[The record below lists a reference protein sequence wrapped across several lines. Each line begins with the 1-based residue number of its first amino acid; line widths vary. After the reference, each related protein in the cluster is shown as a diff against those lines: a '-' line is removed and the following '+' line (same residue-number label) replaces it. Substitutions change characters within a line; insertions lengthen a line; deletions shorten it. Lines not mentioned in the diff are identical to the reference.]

1 VFPRVGYFGY
11 VPYRHEQRSNKRS
24 LQQQILVQIVNPF
37 NNSLAVTLMS
47 DGRNELFDKTMDEI
61 SAPDVL
67 DSSPQHPFVFDGLE
81 EGSDVFSNQY
91 SI

>member
-1 VFPRVGYFGY
+1 
-11 VPYRHEQRSNKRS
+11 
-24 LQQQILVQIVNPF
+24 
-37 NNSLAVTLMS
+37 MS

-81 EGSDVFSNQY
+81 EGEQLLEMARQHEIRDLNGQRMAKDRSLKQGAQCLRPETAK
-91 SI
+91 